1 MTARDMF
8 FEFLETAFIIIL
20 ISFVVVYIILGDR
33 LDLARKIVVGVLPL
47 TYFSIFFLNKQ
58 RVYRKKIK
66 KALKQELNLE
76 QIICSVR
83 EIDKRRDKICIILSE
98 IVILGLALYGGGILI
113 DDMAQALLVLLIM
126 ILRYLFLFTNKDK
139 TEKEYLTIKDKHR
152 DEFINYI
159 LPILMILIALFGKS
173 ADVIDTVQALAVF
186 MIIYIWHNFLFSP
199 RD

>member
-1 MTARDMF
+1 MF

>member
-76 QIICSVR
+76 QNQ
-83 EIDKRRDKICIILSE
+83 
-98 IVILGLALYGGGILI
+98 LYLP
-113 DDMAQALLVLLIM
+113 QQ
-126 ILRYLFLFTNKDK
+126 
-139 TEKEYLTIKDKHR
+139 ELTQQLD
-152 DEFINYI
+152 
-159 LPILMILIALFGKS
+159 L
-173 ADVIDTVQALAVF
+173 
-186 MIIYIWHNFLFSP
+186 
-199 RD
+199 